1 MEEKNLKKRPRFVY
15 FAGAILIIVIWLVR
29 IVPVFSEESEA
40 RAVWVTRW
48 DYKTK
53 DDVIDIIKNAADS
66 NFNMVLFQVRG
77 NANAFYPS
85 NYEPWAEELGGSD
98 PGFDPLAV
106 AIAEAHKRDV
116 ELHAYVNVYPA
127 WKGTDLPLAP
137 TQIFNL
143 HPEWICMGKS
153 GRRIGLNE
161 HYVYLS
167 PGIPEAK
174 DHIYN
179 VFMDIVSRYAI
190 DGLHLDYVRYPE
202 RDLNGFVDEYS
213 YDAQSLER
221 FRKRYL
227 KSPEEAPEE
236 WANWRREQVTDLVR
250 RVFFGMKRI
259 RPNAKLSASVW
270 GDYQDGHDNYY
281 QESQEWLKEG
291 TIDFVTPMI
300 YTTDTVKFVHDAKNY
315 RENCYGRPV
324 FPGIGCYRFKTPEET
339 IERMKLCREL
349 GFRGMA
355 IFSYV
360 SMFPSAQTRMKGRW
374 DTLGEERA
382 TLVRLI
388 KEQVF
393 QEKVP
398 VPTMMPY
405 LR

>member
-1 MEEKNLKKRPRFVY
+1 MKKVNFIKKALSANLI
-15 FAGAILIIVIWLVR
+15 GALLIIVVCSLQAAAAVAA
-29 IVPVFSEESEA
+29 ESEA

-53 DDVIDIIKNAADS
+53 DDVVEIIKNADS
-66 NFNMVLFQVRG
+66 CNFNMVLFQVRG
-77 NANAFYPS
+77 NGNAFYQS
-85 NYEPWAEELGGSD
+85 DYEAWAEELGGKN

-106 AIAEAHKRDV
+106 AIEEAHKRGI

-127 WKGTDLPLAP
+127 WKGTELPKAP

-143 HPEWICMGKS
+143 HPEWICMGRS

-179 VFMDIVSRYAI
+179 VFMDIVSRYPI

-202 RDLNGFVDEYS
+202 RDLNGFVDDYS
-213 YDAQSLER
+213 YDAISLKR
-221 FRKRYL
+221 FRDRYL
-227 KSPEEAPEE
+227 KSPDEAPQE

-259 RPNAKLSASVW
+259 RPGTKLSASVW
-270 GDYQDGHDNYY
+270 GNYQDGYDDYF

-315 RENCYGRPV
+315 RENIHGRHA

-374 DTLGEERA
+374 DTLGDRRA
-382 TLVRLI
+382 TLVKLI
-388 KEQVF
+388 KEEVF

-398 VPTMMPY
+398 TPEMPW